1 MNVIKFYGAQDCAP
15 WMKELLFD
23 AWEDC
28 NKGVCILPAGSDAR
42 IIYLRAWKMAH
53 AYKAERLAA

>member
-1 MNVIKFYGAQDCAP
+1 
-15 WMKELLFD
+15 MKSLLLD

-53 AYKAERLAA
+53 TVKERKAA